1 MTSKAPNPT
10 KLGDVSPTLANDLLD
25 CPYRVA
31 WRLDGRFKYL
41 RRPNTRS
48 ELGRIAHQVVEDVGR
63 GLLRTASTTEE
74 TRALVEQSWE
84 GHQTESVKV
93 LSDHWAP
100 SVPPKP
106 EDWPGFFVTK
116 TRVIRRAIRLSQ
128 NRESPP
134 GQNHHSSIERPLID
148 AESGLKGRP
157 DRVETRSGS
166 VVVVDLKTGL
176 GQKDPSVGQRRQ
188 LLVYAFLVNKET
200 DQWPDKVAIEDAS
213 GRRWEEPV
221 VPDEASRIVEEII
234 QAKEGFNGAVE
245 SKVLRELAAPASETC
260 RWCTYRPVCDAYWES
275 LTTEWQHGSVAG
287 RLASDVAVGT
297 NRKLTIVARSPV
309 NSLGRTW
316 TVTAGN
322 SPRHEGS
329 DSHLSVTVTDAQLTE
344 TPRFL
349 RTNWMSSVSTSSITS
364 V

>member
-1 MTSKAPNPT
+1 MRSEAPNPT
-10 KLGDVSPTLANDLLD
+10 KLGEVSPTLANDLLD

-48 ELGRIAHQVVEDVGR
+48 ELGRIAHQVVEDIGR
-63 GLLRTASTTEE
+63 GLLRTASTAEE

-84 GHQTESVKV
+84 VHQAASVKV
-93 LSDHWAP
+93 LSGHWAP
-100 SVPPKP
+100 SVPPRP

-116 TRVIRRAIRLSQ
+116 TRVIRRALRLSQ
-128 NRESPP
+128 GQGSP
-134 GQNHHSSIERPLID
+134 GTKDHTSIERTLID
-148 AESGLKGRP
+148 PESGLRGRP
-157 DRVETRSGS
+157 DRIETRSGN

-188 LLVYAFLVNKET
+188 LLVYSFLVNRET

-221 VPDEASRIVEEII
+221 VPDEANRMVEEII
-234 QAKEGFNGAVE
+234 QAKEVFNRAVE
-245 SKVLRELAAPASETC
+245 SKVVRELAAPASETC

-275 LTTEWQHGSVAG
+275 LTTDWQHGSVAG
-287 RLASDVAVGT
+287 RLASTVAMGPH
-297 NRKLTIVARSPV
+297 RKLTIVARSPV
-309 NSLGRTW
+309 DSLDRTW
-316 TVTAGN
+316 TVTAAN
-322 SPRHEGS
+322 SPLQEES

-349 RTNWMSSVSTSSITS
+349 RTNWMSSVSTSLIRI